1 MSMNIADAVANPA
14 GSAQALVL
22 PDGRR
27 LGAESAG
34 GTLALRLEG
43 GHPLRLRHSPVEG
56 GRELALPADA
66 PELSADA
73 VWAAC
78 CWFFTYDPAC
88 RRLVWRGL
96 STAGIPAGL
105 FATGLLA
112 REGDGTVVSER
123 AAFWQQPYPW
133 MRAGRS
139 AGFPE
144 SWTVTGDK
152 RHPRRPPKPSGEVY
166 RRFDPRI
173 GSWISF
179 RTVDIEADLERFNR
193 WQNNPRV
200 LEFWQEGGGLDH
212 HLAYLTRQA
221 EDPHCLT
228 LIGCFDDEPFSY
240 FEAYWAKEDRIA
252 PFYAVQDH
260 DRGIHML
267 VGEEHHR
274 GPHKVRSW
282 LSALVHWAFLDD
294 ERTRSVVAEPRADN
308 DRMIGYM
315 QGLGFV
321 RERDFDFPHKRA
333 AMMSLAR
340 RPFFERCPGLGGE

>member
-1 MSMNIADAVANPA
+1 MTTTTAGADIDDAR
-14 GSAQALVL
+14 ALVL

-27 LGAESAG
+27 LGVEPRG
-34 GTLALRLEG
+34 ETLVLRLDG
-43 GHPLRLRHSPVEG
+43 GSVLRLRHLPAEG
-56 GRELALPADA
+56 GRELILPDGA
-66 PELSADA
+66 PEPSDEA

-78 CWFFTYDPAC
+78 CWFFTHDPAC
-88 RRLVWRGL
+88 RRLIWRGL
-96 STAGIPAGL
+96 PAAPPAGL
-105 FATGLLA
+105 LESGLIM
-112 REGDGTVVSER
+112 RDGDGLPVSDR
-123 AAFWQQPYPW
+123 AAFWQLPRPW
-133 MRAGRS
+133 MRARRS
-139 AGFPE
+139 AGFPQA
-144 SWTVTGDK
+144 WTATGDK
-152 RHPRRPPKPSGEVY
+152 LHPRRPPKPSGEVY
-166 RRFDPRI
+166 RRFDARL

-179 RTVDIEADLERFNR
+179 RTVDIEADLARFNR
-193 WQNNPRV
+193 WQNTPRV

-240 FEAYWAKEDRIA
+240 FEAYWAREDRIA
-252 PFYAVQDH
+252 PFYDVQGH

-294 ERTRSVVAEPRADN
+294 DRTRSVVAEPRADN